1 METKLKQFNDYLE
14 AAQSV
19 VVVQA
24 ENPDGDSLASSL
36 ALEHLLGDAGKEV
49 TLYCASEMPRH
60 LRHLK
65 GWDRVVNDFPH
76 KVDLS
81 IIVDTSSESLLEKAL
96 KAGAQTVFSSKPVV
110 VIDHHST
117 ESTLSFD
124 NLALLYSDSV
134 ATGEAIF
141 EIAQELKWKVSKEAA
156 SLLASSIMYD
166 SLGLVT
172 EATTSRSIHIVA
184 ELVDMGVSLTELD
197 EQRRALMRRSAELTK
212 YKGLLLGRVEFSD
225 DGLATIDIP
234 WEEIEKY
241 SDQYNPSMLVL
252 EDMRMTEGVKIAI
265 AFKSYPDG
273 RITAKIRANHGFG
286 IAKDL
291 AESFGGGGHPYAAGF
306 KVRGKDLAAVKAEC
320 HTKAQELIGK
330 LKDNNETV

>member
-1 METKLKQFNDYLE
+1 MEDSLKQLG
-14 AAQSV
+14 AWLKSSSHV
-19 VVVQA
+19 LVIQA

-36 ALEHLLGDAGKEV
+36 ALEHLIEEQDKKV
-49 TLYCASEMPRH
+49 TMYCASEMPRH
-60 LRHLK
+60 LRHLP
-65 GWDRVVNDFPH
+65 GWDRVTNTLPA
-76 KVDLS
+76 KPDLV
-81 IIVDTSSESLLEKAL
+81 IIVDTSSESLLEKAMG
-96 KAGAQTVFSSKPVV
+96 AGARPILTKVPVV
-110 VIDHHST
+110 VIDHHAT
-117 ESTLSFD
+117 KSTLSFD
-124 NLALLYSDSV
+124 NLPLLYDSAV
-134 ATGEAIF
+134 ATGEAIY
-141 EIAQELKWKVSKEAA
+141 EIARSLDWPISVEAA

-172 EATTSRSIHIVA
+172 EATTSRTIHIVA
-184 ELVDMGVSLTELD
+184 ELVDMGVSLTSLD

-212 YKGLLLGRVEFSD
+212 YKGQLLSRIDFND

-241 SDQYNPSMLVL
+241 SEQYNPSMLVL
-252 EDMRMTEGVKIAI
+252 EDMRMTEGVKIAA

-306 KVRGKDLAAVKAEC
+306 KVKGKDLDSVKLEC
-320 HTKAQELIGK
+320 HNKVKEL
-330 LKDNNETV
+330 LKSNEQHASI